1 MKTVLREEK
10 CVAQIRKNMLAAG
23 CSEEHIA
30 EAISNYHKLHA
41 NGVVEIAVLA

>member
-1 MKTVLREEK
+1 MKTVVSEAK

-23 CSEEHIA
+23 CEEAHIQQ
-30 EAISNYHKLHA
+30 AIENYHQLHA